1 MTLFE
6 ALFLLGYI
14 NAELDEI
21 EKSQSSDLT
30 ENLKSDIMIVWGENE
45 VHY

>member
-30 ENLKSDIMIVWGENE
+30 ENLKSDIMNV
-45 VHY
+45 